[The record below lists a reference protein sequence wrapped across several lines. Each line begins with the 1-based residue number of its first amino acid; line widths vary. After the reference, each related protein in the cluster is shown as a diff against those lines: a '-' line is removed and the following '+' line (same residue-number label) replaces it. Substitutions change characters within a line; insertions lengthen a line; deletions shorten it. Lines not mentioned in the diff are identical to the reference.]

1 MDWAG
6 LDFAWN
12 YTKSKGYLFKGHTF
26 VWGQQIPY
34 WVAGLSAADQAYQV
48 EEWIKLYC
56 QRYPDYQ
63 LIDVVNEPLH
73 ETPNYANSIGGTGAT
88 GWDWVIWAYQ
98 KARQYC
104 PNAKLLINEYD
115 VLNNDGNLAKYIQII
130 NLLKARSLIDGIGEQ
145 AHHFE
150 YTSMTQL
157 QTNLNTLAATNL
169 PIYISEL
176 DFDLGDNTQHLNRM
190 KQVVPLFYEHPS
202 VKGITFWGYIR
213 GDTWL
218 GGSWLYDQSATGSTG
233 TSTATCTT
241 QNLQTN
247 IPLTLGIWNDYTVT
261 IPTPGKIRAVFVND
275 GAANS

>member
-1 MDWAG
+1 
-6 LDFAWN
+6 
-12 YTKSKGYLFKGHTF
+12 
-26 VWGQQIPY
+26 
-34 WVAGLSAADQAYQV
+34 
-48 EEWIKLYC
+48 
-56 QRYPDYQ
+56 
-63 LIDVVNEPLH
+63 
-73 ETPNYANSIGGTGAT
+73 
-88 GWDWVIWAYQ
+88 
-98 KARQYC
+98 
-104 PNAKLLINEYD
+104 
-115 VLNNDGNLAKYIQII
+115 
-130 NLLKARSLIDGIGEQ
+130 
-145 AHHFE
+145 
-150 YTSMTQL
+150 MTQL

-202 VKGITFWGYIR
+202 VKGITFWGYVR

-247 IPLTLGIWNDYTVT
+247 IPLTLGIWNDYTVR